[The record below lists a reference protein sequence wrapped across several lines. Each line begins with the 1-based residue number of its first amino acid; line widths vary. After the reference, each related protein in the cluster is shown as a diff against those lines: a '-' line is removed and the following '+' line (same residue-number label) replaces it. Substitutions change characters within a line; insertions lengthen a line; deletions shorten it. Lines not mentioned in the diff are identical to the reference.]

1 MTMIAGNS
9 TVYQPPRGRKVKF
22 TPAVLEQVKQ
32 WVEAGF
38 NRNEIAQQLGTSVG
52 SLQVTCSRLGIRLR
66 RPRQGRRVQQSLATA
81 PSLATYSINGHPLSL
96 TREEETKLA
105 LEAAMRGI
113 KLGDLLQQIVLT
125 AIEQHLVTVNGVKDG
140 GS

>member
-1 MTMIAGNS
+1 MSMLVNET
-9 TVYQPPRGRKVKF
+9 RGRKVKF

-32 WVEAGF
+32 WVQEGF
-38 NRNEIAQQLGTSVG
+38 NRHEIAQRLGTSAG

-66 RPRQGRRVQQSLATA
+66 RPRQGRRVEQL
-81 PSLATYSINGHPLSL
+81 PSLATYSINGHPLLL
-96 TREEETKLA
+96 TREDETKLA
-105 LEAAMRGI
+105 IEAAIRGI

-125 AIEQHLVTVNGVKDG
+125 AIEQHVNGAKDG